1 MFLVGGTAGCCLAGR
16 LSENP
21 DVSVL
26 VIERGRVSDTW
37 ASRVPLLSANL
48 YAKDAF
54 CAIYDSAPVVNA
66 NNRKLDTV
74 VGEGLGGG
82 SRVNSCAYTRGIG
95 DYNKW
100 KEMGHP
106 NWGYDEL
113 EPLFAKSE
121 TTLNKPESQFRG
133 KKGLF
138 VKCRDSG

>member
-1 MFLVGGTAGCCLAGR
+1 M
-16 LSENP
+16 
-21 DVSVL
+21 
-26 VIERGRVSDTW
+26 
-37 ASRVPLLSANL
+37 

-66 NNRKLDTV
+66 NNRKMELV
-74 VGEGLGGG
+74 VGEGLGSG
-82 SRVNSCAYTRGIG
+82 SRVNSCVYTRGIG

-121 TTLNKPESQFRG
+121 TTLSKPESQFRG
-133 KKGLF
+133 KTGLF
-138 VKCRDSG
+138 AKCRDSG